1 MVKVQFTNHN
11 KKNLDYPKNET
22 NIFLIFDFSSCELFI
37 SKARKMIDH
46 IKLKESL
53 QKKVMDD
60 SNQPASLSEVH
71 STIEVPEGA
80 GFWKKLMAFT
90 GPGLMVAVGYIDPGN
105 WATDIEGGSRFGYAL
120 LSVILIS
127 NLFAMLLQHLSLK
140 LGIASGRDLA
150 QACRDYYS
158 RPVSFVLWVL
168 SEIAIAATDLAEVI
182 GSAIALNLLFGIPL
196 PVGVLFTAFD
206 VLIVLYF
213 QQKGFRIIESI
224 VAGLMSII
232 LLSFL
237 YEMIVSEPSLA
248 GITNGLL
255 PKKDIITNPGMLYI
269 AIGILGATVMP
280 HNLYLHSSIVQTR
293 AFKRNEEGKKT
304 AIRFAT
310 IDSTVSLAL
319 AFFIN
324 ASILILAASAFHAN
338 GHFEIADITD
348 AYHLLDPVLGVS
360 MAGIFFALALLASGQ
375 SSTLT
380 GTLAGQIVMEGFLN
394 IRLKPWLRR
403 LITRSIAIIPALI
416 VSSLYGE
423 KGTAELLVF
432 SQVILSLQLSFAV
445 VPLVLFTSQSKIMG
459 SFANS
464 KLLTALSWII
474 TLIIIALN
482 GYLLFNTFSG

>member
-1 MVKVQFTNHN
+1 
-11 KKNLDYPKNET
+11 
-22 NIFLIFDFSSCELFI
+22 
-37 SKARKMIDH
+37 MIDD
-46 IKLKESL
+46 LKIDKSL
-53 QKKVMDD
+53 QEKTPGHDE
-60 SNQPASLSEVH
+60 QLRSLSEVH
-71 STIEVPEGA
+71 SSISVPEGV
-80 GFWKKLMAFT
+80 GFWKKMAAFA

-105 WATDIEGGSRFGYAL
+105 WATDIEGGSRFGYTL

-158 RPVSFVLWVL
+158 RPVSFILWLL

-182 GSAIALNLLFGIPL
+182 GSAIALNLLFGLPL
-196 PVGVLFTAFD
+196 PIGVVFTAFD

-224 VAGLMSII
+224 VAGLMTII

-237 YEMIVSEPSLA
+237 YEMIVSQPSMA
-248 GITNGLL
+248 GIMGGLM
-255 PKKDIITNPGMLYI
+255 PKKEIVTDPGMLYI

-293 AFKRNEEGKKT
+293 NFKKDETGKRS

-324 ASILILAASAFHAN
+324 GSILILAASAFHAN

-360 MAGIFFALALLASGQ
+360 LAGIFFALALLASGQ

-394 IRLKPWLRR
+394 IRLKPWIRR
-403 LITRSIAIIPALI
+403 LLTRGIAIIPALF
-416 VSSLYGE
+416 VSYLYGE
-423 KGTAELLVF
+423 RGTAELLVL

-445 VPLVLFTSQSKIMG
+445 VPLVFFTSNSKIMG
-459 SFANS
+459 PFANS
-464 KLLTALSWII
+464 RSLTAISWVIA
-474 TLIIIALN
+474 LIIIGLN
-482 GYLLFNTFSG
+482 GFLLWGTFM